1 MSANPNT
8 QQIDFGEYR
17 QHMIRILGEKELI
30 IVELGLRIQQLLKRV
45 EELEARISM
54 PPAERSLRPE
64 ARQITVP
71 GPNGERLS

>member
-1 MSANPNT
+1 MSTNPNI

-17 QHMIRILGEKELI
+17 QQMSRILGEKELI
-30 IVELGLRIQQLLKRV
+30 IIELGLRIQQLLKRV
-45 EELEARISM
+45 EELEAVSST
-54 PPAERSLRPE
+54 ERSLRPE